1 MRNRAE
7 LTGLLR
13 LRADEALS
21 IAAWMLDLEERK
33 KLIQIADE
41 YDERAREAAGGEGTT
56 LRLGMR

>member
-7 LTGLLR
+7 LTSLLR
-13 LRADEALS
+13 LRADEARS

-41 YDERAREAAGGEGTT
+41 YEERAREAAGREGTT
-56 LRLGMR
+56 LRLGTR